1 MAHAAGT
8 TLSRL
13 APSPSNLE
21 FPIKPSLTLV
31 FPPLELLLFVHQ
43 TAFAVV
49 KCRTAIFTP
58 AILIAHSRSFATK
71 HSHLSSIPLLRF
83 LNMDPSNPATPAQQA
98 ITSLEHFRQI
108 QAAEEAAAEAAAA
121 AKGNTTAA
129 DFPLDPAEQN
139 SEVKFVLGLPR
150 EKIVR
155 KGWEVM
161 DYDYKVQR
169 GIIHPDA
176 FCPELPNFMTRWRL
190 TLSTF
195 RKSKAACSDLFTLPY
210 LWRYTCNPVAE
221 LEFGG
226 SYETINNITTVRNAA
241 GETIETLIKPQKR
254 LLSEFLDDDLAA
266 FAKAKRQR
274 RVTGSSSTFGA
285 TSSSPVSDGNAV
297 ATQPVEGVAG
307 GISKITSLSLVTP
320 EAVAAENLPM
330 IDKQLAHQQNQEGSG
345 PFIVSNVLSSPEP
358 GFANYSP
365 LDQYQAPHHQQS
377 LDGEFGYNS
386 LDQYL
391 TGPEPGADAGPLMW
405 DQEHQQ
411 PDDFMGFFDLDEYIC
426 RSQPIAGSS
435 RDNGRSQAGEGSES
449 TDQSKN

>member
-1 MAHAAGT
+1 
-8 TLSRL
+8 
-13 APSPSNLE
+13 
-21 FPIKPSLTLV
+21 
-31 FPPLELLLFVHQ
+31 
-43 TAFAVV
+43 
-49 KCRTAIFTP
+49 
-58 AILIAHSRSFATK
+58 
-71 HSHLSSIPLLRF
+71 
-83 LNMDPSNPATPAQQA
+83 MDPSNPATPAQQA

-129 DFPLDPAEQN
+129 DFPLDPAEQCALIDQFVAALLNTDGIVDNYRHDPTEN

-285 TSSSPVSDGNAV
+285 TSSSP
-297 ATQPVEGVAG
+297 
-307 GISKITSLSLVTP
+307 
-320 EAVAAENLPM
+320 AVAAENLPM

-411 PDDFMGFFDLDEYIC
+411 PDDFMDFFDLDEYIR

-449 TDQSKN
+449 ADQSKN